1 MKKTQKN
8 FQMVKSLFN
17 MELERVGY
25 NGVVGVAGFK
35 KVYQELMPVQRKK
48 LKELCNGQ
56 FQNFMKEGSIVCL
69 GIADPEYAIDCID
82 AKFGDGR
89 IDRNT
94 WNIYAR
100 EYHKLN
106 RILEDISRGLS
117 ERLYGISIPA
127 TIEGNAN
134 KIKDVDEYYGM
145 TVSHRVIAENAGL
158 GWRGKNELI
167 INETFSCTLRFASL
181 LTTLPL
187 IQGRKAENLC
197 GVCDAC
203 LKACPFLRNKE
214 KIEDYREVCRRYI
227 IRLNLG
233 ADVCGKCIKACYRQ
247 GIFSSKLKLH

>member
-1 MKKTQKN
+1 MEKIQKN

-17 MELERVGY
+17 TELERISY
-25 NGVVGVAGFK
+25 KGVVGVAGFK
-35 KVYQELMPVQRKK
+35 TVYHELMPVQRKK

-56 FQNFMKEGSIVCL
+56 FQKFLKEGSIICL
-69 GIADPEYAIDCID
+69 GIACPEYAIDCIE
-82 AKFGDGR
+82 AKFGDGT

-94 WNIYAR
+94 WNIYSR
-100 EYHKLN
+100 EYHRLN
-106 RILEDISRGLS
+106 RILEDISRVLS
-117 ERLYGISIPA
+117 ERLHGISIPA
-127 TIEGNAN
+127 TIERTAS
-134 KIKDVDEYYGM
+134 KIKHVEEYYGM

-167 INETFSCTLRFASL
+167 VNEKFSCTLRFASI

-214 KIEDYREVCRRYI
+214 KLENYRDGCRRFI

-233 ADVCGKCIKACYRQ
+233 ADVCGKCIKTCYRQ
-247 GIFSSKLKLH
+247 GIFSSKFKLD